1 MNFTLEGI
9 SIAALAYAEP
19 PEVVS
24 SADIEARLDPL
35 YSRLRLPAGRLEL
48 MTGIHERRFWPQGTL
63 PSMAAAQAAEN
74 LLMKTEEDRTG
85 IDLLIHCGVCRDR
98 LEPATASNVHRLL
111 GLSGECQIFDLS
123 NACLGMLNGFA
134 VAAGMLRSGQ
144 ASRAL
149 VVSGENGRPL
159 LERTLRT
166 LLDADLS
173 RNAIKPY
180 FANLTIGGGAMAA
193 LLCRDDEAPSGSIR
207 LAQGSVLSDTSAN
220 ELCQGDSAGDELA
233 MMTDS
238 EALLVA
244 GVALAQR
251 SWDAFRE
258 STGWTADTPARV
270 LTHQVGRRHQ
280 LALFESLGIP
290 QNKDYSTYMNW
301 GNVGSVSLPLTLARA
316 LEDKAL
322 QPGDK
327 IALLGIGSGLVCMML
342 AGEVTTA

>member
-1 MNFTLEGI
+1 MTFNLEGI

-19 PEVVS
+19 PDVVS
-24 SADIEARLDPL
+24 STDIEERLAPL
-35 YSRLRLPAGRLEL
+35 YERLRLPAGRLEL
-48 MTGIHERRFWPQGTL
+48 MTGIRERRFWPAGTL
-63 PSMAAAQAAEN
+63 PSAAAAKAAEN
-74 LLMKTEEDRTG
+74 ALAKIGEDRAD

-111 GLSGECQIFDLS
+111 GLDGRCQIFDLS
-123 NACLGMLNGFA
+123 NACLGILNGIA

-144 ASRAL
+144 AKRAL

-166 LLDADLS
+166 LLEEDLS

-180 FANLTIGGGAMAA
+180 FANLTIGGGAIAAVLTAGDVPAGGVRLGAGAA
-193 LLCRDDEAPSGSIR
+193 LTDSA
-207 LAQGSVLSDTSAN
+207 AN

-233 MMTDS
+233 MLTDS

-251 SWDAFRE
+251 SWEAFQE
-258 STGWTADTPARV
+258 VSGWSVETPQRV

-280 LALFESLGIP
+280 RALFEALGIP
-290 QNKDYSTYMNW
+290 LEKDFSTFETW
-301 GNVGSVSLPLTLARA
+301 GNVGSVSLPLTLTRA
-316 LEDKAL
+316 IEDGAL
-322 QPGDK
+322 GSGDRV
-327 IALLGIGSGLVCMML
+327 ALLGIGSGLVCMML
-342 AGEVTTA
+342 AGEVV